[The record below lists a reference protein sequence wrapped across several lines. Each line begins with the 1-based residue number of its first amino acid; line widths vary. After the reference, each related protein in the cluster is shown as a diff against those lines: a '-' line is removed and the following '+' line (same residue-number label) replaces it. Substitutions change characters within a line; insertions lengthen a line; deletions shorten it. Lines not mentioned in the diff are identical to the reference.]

1 MNFHKKDIE
10 RLRSL
15 RRELPQKIPQNPVNN
30 SQNERIQNGNKNK
43 EPKVEKTPEDLF
55 RELIEIS
62 PDGNIPKHL
71 ILELKKAEE
80 KTSRQEIKDA
90 ITLTEN
96 NKSDNQYQSRDKA
109 VKDQTLYSSFERLLL
124 EEEEDL

>member
-1 MNFHKKDIE
+1 MNFNKKDIE

-15 RRELPQKIPQNPVNN
+15 KRELPKKISPNNVNN
-30 SQNERIQNGNKNK
+30 LPNENIQGRNKKK
-43 EPKVEKTPEDLF
+43 EPKLEKKPEDLF

-80 KTSRQEIKDA
+80 KKSQQEIKDA
-90 ITLTEN
+90 VSRSEN
-96 NKSDNQYQSRDKA
+96 NKSNNQYQSRGK
-109 VKDQTLYSSFERLLL
+109 VNKDQTLYSSFERLLL